1 MVWRIPG
8 KNEVKIEP
16 IRIGYTTVHRVFLIT
31 RFLITRMMSC
41 GRKGKPYE

>member
-8 KNEVKIEP
+8 KNEAKIEP

-31 RFLITRMMSC
+31 RMMSC